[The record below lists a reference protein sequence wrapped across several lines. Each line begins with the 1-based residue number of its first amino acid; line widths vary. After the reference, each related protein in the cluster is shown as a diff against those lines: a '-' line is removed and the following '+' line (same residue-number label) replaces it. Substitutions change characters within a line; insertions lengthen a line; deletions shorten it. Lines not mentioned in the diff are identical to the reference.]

1 MNDYPRTQRSRLRRL
16 PKRGSYDRERI
27 HAIIDAALICHVGF
41 IHEGEPAVVP
51 TAIMRVEDA
60 VYVHGS
66 RVSRMMKTLASGAP
80 ACISVT
86 HLDGLVLA
94 RSGFH
99 HSMNYRAVIVYARGE
114 PVRGDAKHALLDRFV
129 EALVPGRLQDIRPP
143 TRKELNATAVVR
155 FPLSE
160 VSAKRRS
167 GPPLDDDEDY
177 ALPIWAGELPLA
189 VVPGKPIPDPRLRS
203 DVPVPAYIR
212 RYPRRD
218 A

>member
-1 MNDYPRTQRSRLRRL
+1 MSDYPRTQRSRLRRL
-16 PKRGSYDRERI
+16 PKRASYERERI
-27 HAIIDAALICHVGF
+27 HAVIDAALICHVGF

-60 VYVHGS
+60 VYIHGS
-66 RVSRMMKTLASGAP
+66 RVSRMMKALASGAP

-114 PVRGDAKHALLDRFV
+114 PVRGDTKHALLDRFV

-143 TRKELNATAVVR
+143 TRKELNATAVIR

-160 VSAKRRS
+160 VSAKLRS
-167 GPPLDDDEDY
+167 GPPVDDEEDY

-189 VVPGKPIPDPRLRS
+189 LVPGKPVPDPRLRS

-212 RYPRRD
+212 RYPRRN